1 MNKQIEFSKY
11 QGTGNDFIMIDNRNL
26 IVSLTQ
32 EQIARYC
39 DRRFGIGA
47 DGLILLQNALDA
59 DFEMV
64 YFNSDGKMSSMCGN
78 GGRCI
83 VQFAHQLHIFN
94 QKTYFNAID
103 GKHEGIVDNQII
115 HLKMNSVSQ
124 IKIDGSNFVLNT
136 GSPHYVIFE
145 TNIDAINI
153 IDEGRKIRYS
163 ANYPEGIN
171 VNFVEIIGPQKIKV
185 RTYERG
191 VEDETYSCGTGVVA
205 ASLCFQLLTQ
215 HQQTQT
221 DVLTKGGSLQVTFKK
236 DLNAYDDI
244 YLKGSAEKVFEG
256 SIYL

>member
-11 QGTGNDFIMIDNRNL
+11 QGTGNDFIMIDNRIL
-26 IVSLTQ
+26 MVSLTQ

-83 VQFAHQLHIFN
+83 VQFAHHLHIFD
-94 QKTYFNAID
+94 QKTNFNAID
-103 GKHEGIVDNQII
+103 GKHEGIVDNEII
-115 HLKMNSVSQ
+115 HLKMNAVSQ
-124 IKIDGSNFVLNT
+124 IKVDGSNFVLNT

-163 ANYPEGIN
+163 DNYPEGIN

-205 ASLCFQLLTQ
+205 AALCFQALTQ

-221 DVLTKGGSLQVTFKK
+221 DIITKGGALQVTFKK
-236 DLNAYDDI
+236 DQNVYDDI
-244 YLKGSAEKVFEG
+244 YLKGGAEKVFDG